1 MMISAHSLLKR
12 KLTGTLFKEV
22 YKTTFKSVEAL
33 VVFIARIVTVDF
45 GNELVTVRAEKPN
58 ALAFAEGTGVEI
70 TRSREFFG

>member
-1 MMISAHSLLKR
+1 
-12 KLTGTLFKEV
+12 V
-22 YKTTFKSVEAL
+22 DKTTFKSVEAL
-33 VVFIARIVTVDF
+33 VVFIARLVTVDF